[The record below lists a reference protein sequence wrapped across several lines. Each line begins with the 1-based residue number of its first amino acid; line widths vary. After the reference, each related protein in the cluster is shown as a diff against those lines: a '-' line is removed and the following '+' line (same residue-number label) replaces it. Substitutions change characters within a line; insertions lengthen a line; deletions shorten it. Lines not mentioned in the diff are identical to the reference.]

1 MTMINR
7 GFSLSNDQ
15 SSALLRGLEEH
26 KVPVS
31 VTALG
36 LVYGFG
42 ILGMFTPFQPWF
54 VALTPLSLLLS
65 YGLLWWNH
73 PVFDAGSRNFLL
85 AAFLVGFGAEVVGV
99 NTGFPFGTYF
109 YGTVLGPQLWNTP
122 ILIGIN
128 WTLVTYCSNEV
139 LRRVSPAWSP
149 KWALV
154 LLGALLP
161 TLLDVLIE
169 PVAIRLV
176 FWSWAGGMPPIQ
188 NYIGWFAVSLIIS
201 LAYHFWMPGRLRNP
215 VAAVLLG
222 LQWLFFAV
230 LQAL

>member
-1 MTMINR
+1 MINR
-7 GFSLSNDQ
+7 PFLKPFSQ
-15 SSALLRGLEEH
+15 SFALLRRLEEH
-26 KVPVS
+26 KVRVS
-31 VTALG
+31 VTALV

-42 ILGMFTPFQPWF
+42 ILGMFTPFRSWF
-54 VALTPLSLLLS
+54 VALTPVSLLLS

-73 PVFDAGSRNFLL
+73 PVWNNGSRNFLI
-85 AAFLVGFGAEVVGV
+85 AAFLIGFGAEVLGV

-109 YGTVLGPQLWNTP
+109 YGTVLGPKLWNTP
-122 ILIGIN
+122 LLIGIN

-139 LRRVSPAWSP
+139 LRRVSPAWTP
-149 KWALV
+149 VWALV

-176 FWSWAGGMPPIQ
+176 FWTWAGGAPPIQ

-201 LAYHFWMPGRLRNP
+201 LAYQYWMPARLRNP
-215 VAAVLLG
+215 IAALLLG
-222 LQWLFFAV
+222 LQWLFFAS